1 MFVPVYL
8 HACLV
13 TRREKTNRS
22 RKAARC
28 KEAASPTH
36 TASVLCGLWL
46 GLVSLAD
53 IDPACLSAVVP
64 GRQGLPPLM
73 WAIMGSKPQTHKGWK
88 GWKASGRVCAYQQ
101 ARNASLGRPAKKREK
116 GFEQSHD
123 CMSSC
128 CLLHLSSS
136 YLTPHMHV

>member
-1 MFVPVYL
+1 M

-28 KEAASPTH
+28 KEAAS
-36 TASVLCGLWL
+36 
-46 GLVSLAD
+46 
-53 IDPACLSAVVP
+53 LS
-64 GRQGLPPLM
+64 GGLPHSISLVWFVVGPCLISRHRSCLPKCSCPRTEPRIAPLSCGQS
-73 WAIMGSKPQTHKGWK
+73 WG
-88 GWKASGRVCAYQQ
+88 ASRRHTRVGKHAGEPRVCAYQQ